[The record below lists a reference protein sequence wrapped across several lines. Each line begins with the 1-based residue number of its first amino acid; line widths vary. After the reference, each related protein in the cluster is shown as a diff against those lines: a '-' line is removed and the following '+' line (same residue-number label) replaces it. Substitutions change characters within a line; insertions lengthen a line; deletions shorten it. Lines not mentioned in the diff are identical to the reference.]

1 MPPAAIGVVRV
12 SGPAA
17 GAAPLPWTASWSYRP
32 WPAAGAAL
40 KALAGHLPPPRRAA
54 LAALKDADGAA
65 LDRALVLWFP
75 GPATATGEDLAE
87 LHLHGGRAVV
97 AAVEA
102 ALAAMPGLRRAEAG
116 EFTRRA
122 FENGRIDLAEAEGLA
137 DLLAAETES
146 QRVQAL
152 GMASGHVSRAVAA
165 WQERLLGL
173 MAGAEAELNF
183 ADEDDVEVGEG
194 VAQRLIAGMG
204 DLAGELG
211 EWLARPAAEV
221 IAEGVSV
228 VIAGPPNAGK
238 STLIN
243 ALAQR
248 ELAIVSPIEG
258 TTRDVIETPLAL
270 DGIAM
275 RFSDTAGIRGEGAD
289 AIEAIGIDRAKAA
302 VEGADI
308 LLWLG
313 PAKDAPG
320 HPRCITIAAQVD
332 RWRGDAA
339 AEAEAAHADLTLSA
353 ATGEGMDRL
362 HKYIVEM
369 ARTLLP
375 REGEAALRQRQR
387 VALAEAK
394 GWLTIEPESR
404 EANDLILL
412 AERLRLAATALDRVT
427 GRAGVE
433 EMLDAL
439 FGRFCIGK

>member
-1 MPPAAIGVVRV
+1 MSSGTPPAAIGVVRI
-12 SGPAA
+12 SGPKA
-17 GAAPLPWTASWSYRP
+17 GTALR
-32 WPAAGAAL
+32 
-40 KALAGHLPPPRRAA
+40 ALAGRLPEPRHAS
-54 LAALKDADGAA
+54 LAALKNANGTP

-97 AAVEA
+97 AAVET
-102 ALAAMPGLRRAEAG
+102 ALAELPGLRPAVAG

-122 FENGRIDLAEAEGLA
+122 FDNGRIDLAEAEGLA

-152 GMASGHVSRAVAA
+152 GMASGHVSRAVAG
-165 WQERLLGL
+165 WQDRLLTL

-183 ADEDDVEVGEG
+183 ADEDDVEVGEA
-194 VAQRLIAGMG
+194 VTQRLISGMRALS
-204 DLAGELG
+204 DELG

-221 IAEGVSV
+221 IAEGLSV

-248 ELAIVSPIEG
+248 ELAIVSPVAG

-270 DGIAM
+270 GGIAM
-275 RFSDTAGIRGEGAD
+275 RFSDTAGIRGKSAD
-289 AIEAIGIDRAKAA
+289 VIEAIGIDRAKAA
-302 VEGADI
+302 VEAADI

-313 PAKDAPG
+313 PSRDVPDHA
-320 HPRCITIAAQVD
+320 RTILIAAQAD

-339 AEAEAAHADLTLSA
+339 AEAEAAHCDLILSA
-353 ATGEGMDRL
+353 TTGEGMDKL
-362 HKYIVEM
+362 HRMIVDM

-375 REGEAALRQRQR
+375 REGEAALRRRQR
-387 VALAEAK
+387 EALAEARD
-394 GWLTIEPESR
+394 WLTIEAGSR
-404 EANDLILL
+404 EARDLILL
-412 AERLRLAATALDRVT
+412 AERLRLATTALDHIT

-433 EMLDAL
+433 DMLDAL

>member
-1 MPPAAIGVVRV
+1 MPPAAIGVVRI
-12 SGPAA
+12 SGPRAGEALRLLAGRLPEARRASLADLKDAA
-17 GAAPLPWTASWSYRP
+17 GAP
-32 WPAAGAAL
+32 
-40 KALAGHLPPPRRAA
+40 
-54 LAALKDADGAA
+54 
-65 LDRALVLWFP
+65 LDRALILWFP

-97 AAVEA
+97 AAVET
-102 ALAAMPGLRRAEAG
+102 ALSAIQGLRPATAG

-122 FENGRIDLAEAEGLA
+122 FLNGRIDLAEAEGLA

-152 GMASGHVSRAVAA
+152 GLASGHVSRAVEG
-165 WQERLLGL
+165 WQDRLLTL

-183 ADEDDVEVGEG
+183 ADEDDVEVGEV
-194 VAQRLIAGMG
+194 VARRLISGMAALAE
-204 DLAGELG
+204 DLGA
-211 EWLARPAAEV
+211 WLARPAAEV
-221 IAEGVSV
+221 IAEGLSV

-243 ALAQR
+243 ALARR

-258 TTRDVIETPLAL
+258 TTRDVVETSLAL

-275 RFSDTAGIRGEGAD
+275 RFSDTAGLRAESAD
-289 AIEAIGIDRAKAA
+289 DIEMIGIDRAKAA
-302 VEGADI
+302 VEAADI

-313 PAKDAPG
+313 SPKEAPD
-320 HPRCITIAAQVD
+320 HPRAILIAAQAD

-339 AEAEAAHADLTLSA
+339 AEADAAHCDLILSA
-353 ATGEGMDRL
+353 VTGEGMAKL
-362 HKYIVEM
+362 HKYIVDM

-387 VALAEAK
+387 AALAEARD
-394 GWLTIEPESR
+394 WLTIDTRSR
-404 EANDLILL
+404 EARDLILL
-412 AERLRLAATALDRVT
+412 AERLRLAGGALDRIT

-433 EMLDAL
+433 DMLDAL

>member
-12 SGPAA
+12 SGPRA
-17 GAAPLPWTASWSYRP
+17 GE
-32 WPAAGAAL
+32 AL
-40 KALAGHLPPPRRAA
+40 TALAGRVPDPRRAS
-54 LAALKDADGAA
+54 LAELKDSAGAP

-102 ALAAMPGLRRAEAG
+102 ALGAMPGLRRAEAG

-122 FENGRIDLAEAEGLA
+122 FLNGRIDLAEAEGLA

-152 GMASGHVSRAVAA
+152 GLASGHVSRAVAG
-165 WQERLLGL
+165 WLDRLLGL

-183 ADEDDVEVGEG
+183 ADEDDIEVYEG
-194 VAQRLIAGMG
+194 AAQRLIAGMAALG
-204 DLAGELG
+204 AELG

-221 IAEGVSV
+221 IAEGLSV

-248 ELAIVSPIEG
+248 ELAIVSPVEG

-275 RFSDTAGIRGEGAD
+275 RFSDTAGIRAEGAD

-302 VEGADI
+302 VEAADI

-313 PAKDAPG
+313 SPKEAPE
-320 HPRCITIAAQVD
+320 HPRAILIAAQAD

-339 AEAEAAHADLTLSA
+339 AEAEAARCDLTLSA
-353 ATGEGMDRL
+353 ATGEGMDKL
-362 HKYIVEM
+362 HAYIVEM

-387 VALAEAK
+387 AALAEAK
-394 GWLTIEPESR
+394 QWLAVESGTR
-404 EANDLILL
+404 EADDLILI
-412 AERLRLAATALDRVT
+412 AERLRLAATALDRIT

-433 EMLDAL
+433 DMLDAL

>member
-1 MPPAAIGVVRV
+1 MRISGTGA
-12 SGPAA
+12 GPA
-17 GAAPLPWTASWSYRP
+17 
-32 WPAAGAAL
+32 L
-40 KALAGHLPPPRRAA
+40 KRLAGRLPAPRRAV
-54 LAALKDADGAA
+54 LADLRDGDDQA

-102 ALAAMPGLRRAEAG
+102 ALAVMPGMRRAEAG

-122 FENGRIDLAEAEGLA
+122 FFNGRMDLAEAEGLA

-152 GMASGHVSRAVAA
+152 GMVNGHVSRAVAE

-173 MAGAEAELNF
+173 MAAAEAELNF
-183 ADEDDVEVGEG
+183 ADEDDVEVGEV
-194 VAQRLIAGMG
+194 VAERLIGGMG
-204 DLAGELG
+204 ALAAELG

-221 IAEGVSV
+221 IAEGLSV

-275 RFSDTAGIRGEGAD
+275 RFSDTAGLRAEGTD
-289 AIEAIGIDRAKAA
+289 AIEAIGIDRAKRA

-313 PAKDAPG
+313 PPDAAPS
-320 HPRCITIAAQVD
+320 HPRRVIVAAQSD
-332 RWRGDAA
+332 RWQGD
-339 AEAEAAHADLTLSA
+339 AEAEAAAARCDLTLSA
-353 ATGEGMDRL
+353 ATGAGMDIL
-362 HKYIVEM
+362 HRRIVDI

-387 VALAEAK
+387 VALAEARD
-394 GWLTIEPESR
+394 WLTIVRGSR
-404 EANDLILL
+404 EASDLILL
-412 AERLRLAATALDRVT
+412 AERLRLAGAALDRIT

-433 EMLDAL
+433 DMLDAL

>member
-12 SGPAA
+12 SGPQ
-17 GAAPLPWTASWSYRP
+17 
-32 WPAAGAAL
+32 AGAAL
-40 KALAGHLPPPRRAA
+40 KALAGRLPEPRQAS
-54 LAALKDADGAA
+54 LAALKDRNGAPLDSA
-65 LDRALVLWFP
+65 LILWFP

-102 ALAAMPGLRRAEAG
+102 ALGVIPSLRPAVAG

-122 FENGRIDLAEAEGLA
+122 FDNGRIDLAEAEGLA

-152 GMASGHVSRAVAA
+152 GMASGHVSRAVAD
-165 WQERLLGL
+165 WQDRLLTL

-183 ADEDDVEVGEG
+183 ADEDDVEVGES
-194 VAQRLIAGMG
+194 VARRLIAGMG
-204 DLAGELG
+204 ALSDELG

-221 IAEGVSV
+221 IAEGLSV

-243 ALAQR
+243 ALARR

-289 AIEAIGIDRAKAA
+289 VIEAIGIDRAREA
-302 VEGADI
+302 VERADI

-313 PAKDAPG
+313 PPREAPE
-320 HPRCITIAAQVD
+320 HPRAILIAAQGD

-339 AEAEAAHADLTLSA
+339 AEAAAAHCDLILSA
-353 ATGEGMDRL
+353 ATGEGMEKL
-362 HKYIVEM
+362 HRMIVDM
-369 ARTLLP
+369 ARTMLP

-387 VALAEAK
+387 AALAEARD
-394 GWLTIEPESR
+394 WLTIEAGSRESR
-404 EANDLILL
+404 DLILL
-412 AERLRLAATALDRVT
+412 AERLRLAATALDRIT

-433 EMLDAL
+433 DMLDTL

>member
-1 MPPAAIGVVRV
+1 MNDTIFALSSGMPPAAIGVVRV
-12 SGPAA
+12 SGPNAA
-17 GAAPLPWTASWSYRP
+17 
-32 WPAAGAAL
+32 AAL
-40 KALAGHLPPPRRAA
+40 QALAGRLPAPRRAS
-54 LAALKDADGAA
+54 LAELSDGEGAP

-102 ALAAMPGLRRAEAG
+102 ALGAMPGLRRAEPG

-122 FENGRIDLAEAEGLA
+122 FDNGRIDLAEAEGLA

-152 GMASGHVSRAVAA
+152 GMASGHVSRAVAG
-165 WQERLLGL
+165 WQERLLTL

-183 ADEDDVEVGEG
+183 ADEDDVEVGEL

-204 DLAGELG
+204 ALAGELD

-221 IAEGVSV
+221 IAEGLSV

-243 ALAQR
+243 ALVQR
-248 ELAIVSPIEG
+248 ELAIVSPVAG

-302 VEGADI
+302 IDAADI

-313 PAKDAPG
+313 PPKAAPD
-320 HPRCITIAAQVD
+320 HPRAILIAAQAD
-332 RWRGDAA
+332 RWKGDAA
-339 AEAEAAHADLTLSA
+339 AEADAARCDLTLSA

-362 HKYIVEM
+362 HRMIVEM

-387 VALAEAK
+387 AALSEAK
-394 GWLTIEPESR
+394 QWLDIDVGSR
-404 EANDLILL
+404 EASDLILL
-412 AERLRLAATALDRVT
+412 AERMRLAATALDRIT

-433 EMLDAL
+433 DMLDTL

>member
-1 MPPAAIGVVRV
+1 MAGSALTALAGRLPPARRA
-12 SGPAA
+12 SLALLTDAA
-17 GAAPLPWTASWSYRP
+17 GAP
-32 WPAAGAAL
+32 
-40 KALAGHLPPPRRAA
+40 
-54 LAALKDADGAA
+54 
-65 LDRALVLWFP
+65 LDRALLLWFP

-102 ALAAMPGLRRAEAG
+102 ALGAIDGLRRAEPG

-152 GMASGHVSRAVAA
+152 GMASGHVSRAVAG

-183 ADEDDVEVGEG
+183 ADEDDVEVVESA
-194 VAQRLIAGMG
+194 AQRLISGMRG
-204 DLAGELG
+204 LADELG
-211 EWLARPAAEV
+211 EWLVRPAADV
-221 IAEGVSV
+221 IAEGLSV

-275 RFSDTAGIRGEGAD
+275 RFSDTAGIRTEGAD
-289 AIEAIGIDRAKAA
+289 AIETIGIGRAKAA
-302 VEGADI
+302 VEAADI

-313 PAKDAPG
+313 PPKEAPK
-320 HPRCITIAAQVD
+320 HPRAILVAAQAD
-332 RWRGDAA
+332 RWKGDAA
-339 AEAEAAHADLTLSA
+339 AEAEAARCDLTLSA
-353 ATGEGMDRL
+353 ATGAGMDKL
-362 HKYIVEM
+362 HDYIVEM

-387 VALAEAK
+387 AALAEAK
-394 GWLTIEPESR
+394 DWLLIEADSR
-404 EANDLILL
+404 EAGDLILL
-412 AERLRLAATALDRVT
+412 AERLRLAAAALDRIT

-433 EMLDAL
+433 EMLDTL

>member
-1 MPPAAIGVVRV
+1 MPPAAIGVVRI
-12 SGPAA
+12 SGAYAA
-17 GAAPLPWTASWSYRP
+17 D
-32 WPAAGAAL
+32 AL
-40 KALAGHLPPPRRAA
+40 LALAGRMPAPRRAS
-54 LAALKDADGAA
+54 LADLKDAGGAP
-65 LDRALVLWFP
+65 LDRALMLWFP
-75 GPATATGEDLAE
+75 GPTTATGEDLAE

-122 FENGRIDLAEAEGLA
+122 FLNGRIDLAEAEGLA

-165 WQERLLGL
+165 WQERLLSL
-173 MAGAEAELNF
+173 MAQVEAELNF
-183 ADEDDVEVGEG
+183 SDEEDVELADDCAYR
-194 VAQRLIAGMG
+194 VAGGMG
-204 DLAGELG
+204 ALAGELG
-211 EWLARPAAEV
+211 DWLARPAAEV
-221 IAEGVSV
+221 IAEGLSV

-243 ALAQR
+243 ALAKR
-248 ELAIVSPIEG
+248 ELAIVSPVAG

-275 RFSDTAGIRGEGAD
+275 RFSDTAGMRGESAD

-302 VEGADI
+302 VAAADI
-308 LLWLG
+308 VLWLG
-313 PAKDAPG
+313 PPDEAPA
-320 HPRCITIAAQVD
+320 HPRCLRIAAQAD
-332 RWRGDAA
+332 RWCGDRQ
-339 AEAEAAHADLTLSA
+339 AEAEGEAARCDLILSA
-353 ATGEGMDRL
+353 ASGEGMDAL
-362 HKYIVEM
+362 HRAIVAA
-369 ARTLLP
+369 ARTVLP
-375 REGEAALRQRQR
+375 REGEAVLRQRQR
-387 VALAEAK
+387 AALADAK
-394 GWLTIEPESR
+394 GWLAVEAGSR
-404 EANDLILL
+404 EAGDLILL
-412 AERLRLAATALDRVT
+412 AERLRLAASALDRIT

>member
-1 MPPAAIGVVRV
+1 LGELKD
-12 SGPAA
+12 AA
-17 GAAPLPWTASWSYRP
+17 GAP
-32 WPAAGAAL
+32 
-40 KALAGHLPPPRRAA
+40 
-54 LAALKDADGAA
+54 
-65 LDRALVLWFP
+65 LDRALLLWFP

-97 AAVEA
+97 AA
-102 ALAAMPGLRRAEAG
+102 ALTALGAMPGLRPALAG

-122 FENGRIDLAEAEGLA
+122 FLNGRIDLAEAEGLA

-152 GMASGHVSRAVAA
+152 GMASGHVSRSVEA
-165 WQERLLGL
+165 WQDRLLGL

-183 ADEDDVEVGEG
+183 ADEDDVEVGES
-194 VAQRLIAGMG
+194 VAQRLISGMG
-204 DLAGELG
+204 ALAEELG
-211 EWLARPAAEV
+211 AWLTRPAAEV
-221 IAEGVSV
+221 IAEGLSV

-248 ELAIVSPIEG
+248 ELAIVSPVAG

-275 RFSDTAGIRGEGAD
+275 RFSDTAGLRVESAD
-289 AIEAIGIDRAKAA
+289 SIETIGIDRAKAA
-302 VEGADI
+302 VEAADI

-313 PAKDAPG
+313 SPKEAPD
-320 HPRCITIAAQVD
+320 HPRTILIAAQAD
-332 RWRGDAA
+332 CWRGDAA
-339 AEAEAAHADLTLSA
+339 FDARAAHCDLILSA
-353 ATGEGMDRL
+353 ATGEGMEKL
-362 HKYIVEM
+362 HHYIVDM

-387 VALAEAK
+387 AALAEARD
-394 GWLTIEPESR
+394 WLVIEVGSR
-404 EANDLILL
+404 DASDLILL
-412 AERLRLAATALDRVT
+412 AERLRLAGSALDRIT

>member
-1 MPPAAIGVVRV
+1 MPPAAIAVLRV
-12 SGPAA
+12 SGPLA
-17 GAAPLPWTASWSYRP
+17 GEALRSL
-32 WPAAGAAL
+32 AGRVPEARRAVLAEL
-40 KALAGHLPPPRRAA
+40 KAA
-54 LAALKDADGAA
+54 DATP

-102 ALAAMPGLRRAEAG
+102 ALATMPGLRRAEAG

-152 GMASGHVSRAVAA
+152 GMASGHVSRAVAE
-165 WQERLLGL
+165 WQDRLLEL

-183 ADEDDVEVGEG
+183 ADEDDVEVGEV
-194 VAQRLIAGMG
+194 VAQRLREGMAG
-204 DLAGELG
+204 LAGELG

-221 IAEGVSV
+221 IAEGLSV

-243 ALAQR
+243 ALAKR
-248 ELAIVSPIEG
+248 ELAIVSPVAG
-258 TTRDVIETPLAL
+258 TTRDVIETALVL

-275 RFSDTAGIRGEGAD
+275 RFSDTAGLRAESGD
-289 AIEAIGIDRAKAA
+289 AVEMIGIDRALAA
-302 VEGADI
+302 VEAADI

-313 PAKDAPG
+313 PAKAVPA
-320 HPRCITIAAQVD
+320 HPRAILIAAQAD
-332 RWRGDAA
+332 RWQGDAV
-339 AEAEAAHADLTLSA
+339 AEAEAARCDLILSA

-362 HKYIVEM
+362 HRMIVEM

-375 REGEAALRQRQR
+375 REGEAALRRRQR
-387 VALAEAK
+387 DALAEAK
-394 GWLTIEPESR
+394 GWLEVVPGSR
-404 EANDLILL
+404 EAGDLILL
-412 AERLRLAATALDRVT
+412 AERLRLAGGALDRIT

-433 EMLDAL
+433 EMLDTL

>member
-1 MPPAAIGVVRV
+1 MNDTIFALSSGMPPAAIGVVRV
-12 SGPAA
+12 SGPNAA
-17 GAAPLPWTASWSYRP
+17 
-32 WPAAGAAL
+32 AAL
-40 KALAGHLPPPRRAA
+40 QALAGRLPAPRRAS
-54 LAALKDADGAA
+54 LAELSDGDGAP

-102 ALAAMPGLRRAEAG
+102 ALGAMSGLRRAEPG

-122 FENGRIDLAEAEGLA
+122 FDNGRIDLAEAEGLA

-152 GMASGHVSRAVAA
+152 GMASGHVSRAVAG
-165 WQERLLGL
+165 WQERLLTL

-183 ADEDDVEVGEG
+183 ADEDDVEVGEV
-194 VAQRLIAGMG
+194 VAQRMIAGMAA
-204 DLAGELG
+204 LAGELD

-221 IAEGVSV
+221 IAEGLSV

-243 ALAQR
+243 SLVQR
-248 ELAIVSPIEG
+248 ELAIVSPVAG

-289 AIEAIGIDRAKAA
+289 AIETIGIDRAKAA
-302 VEGADI
+302 IDAADI

-313 PAKDAPG
+313 SPKAAPD
-320 HPRCITIAAQVD
+320 HPRAILIAAQAD
-332 RWRGDAA
+332 RWKGDAA
-339 AEAEAAHADLTLSA
+339 AEADAARCDLTLSA
-353 ATGEGMDRL
+353 ATGEGMDKL
-362 HKYIVEM
+362 HRMIVEM

-387 VALAEAK
+387 AALSEAK
-394 GWLTIEPESR
+394 QWLEIESGSR
-404 EANDLILL
+404 EASDLILL
-412 AERLRLAATALDRVT
+412 AERMRLAATALDRIT

-433 EMLDAL
+433 DMLDTL

>member
-1 MPPAAIGVVRV
+1 MNDTIFALSSGMPPAAIGVVRV
-12 SGPAA
+12 SGPNAA
-17 GAAPLPWTASWSYRP
+17 S
-32 WPAAGAAL
+32 AL
-40 KALAGHLPPPRRAA
+40 QTLAGRLPAPRRAS
-54 LAALKDADGAA
+54 LAELSDGEGAP

-102 ALAAMPGLRRAEAG
+102 ALGAMSGLRRAEPG

-122 FENGRIDLAEAEGLA
+122 FDNGRIDLAEAEGLA

-152 GMASGHVSRAVAA
+152 GMASGHVSRAVAG
-165 WQERLLGL
+165 WQERLLTL

-183 ADEDDVEVGEG
+183 ADEDDVEVGE
-194 VAQRLIAGMG
+194 VVVRRLIAGMAA
-204 DLAGELG
+204 LAGELD

-221 IAEGVSV
+221 IADGLSV

-243 ALAQR
+243 ALVQR
-248 ELAIVSPIEG
+248 ELAIVSPVAG

-302 VEGADI
+302 IDAADI

-313 PAKDAPG
+313 PPKAAPD
-320 HPRCITIAAQVD
+320 HPRAILIAAQAD
-332 RWRGDAA
+332 RWKGDAA
-339 AEAEAAHADLTLSA
+339 AEADAARCDLTLSA

-362 HKYIVEM
+362 HRMIVEM

-387 VALAEAK
+387 AALSVAK
-394 GWLTIEPESR
+394 QWLEIESGSR
-404 EANDLILL
+404 EAGDLILL
-412 AERLRLAATALDRVT
+412 AERMRLAATALDRIT

-433 EMLDAL
+433 DMLDTL

>member
-1 MPPAAIGVVRV
+1 MPPAAIAVVRV

-17 GAAPLPWTASWSYRP
+17 GAA
-32 WPAAGAAL
+32 L
-40 KALAGHLPPPRRAA
+40 KALAGRVPEPRHASLA
-54 LAALKDADGAA
+54 LLADAGGAP
-65 LDRALVLWFP
+65 LDKALVLWFP

-102 ALAAMPGLRRAEAG
+102 ALAATPGLRRATPG

-122 FENGRIDLAEAEGLA
+122 FDNGRIDLAEAEGLA

-152 GMASGHVSRAVAA
+152 GHASGHVSRAVAA
-165 WQERLLGL
+165 WQDRLLGL

-183 ADEDDVEVGEG
+183 ADEDDVEVGDA
-194 VAQRLIAGMG
+194 VARRLIAGMAE
-204 DLAGELG
+204 LADELG

-221 IAEGVSV
+221 IAEGLSV

-248 ELAIVSPIEG
+248 ELAIVSPVAG

-289 AIEAIGIDRAKAA
+289 VIEAIGIDRARAA
-302 VEGADI
+302 VEAADI
-308 LLWLG
+308 VLWLG
-313 PAKDAPG
+313 PPKAVPD
-320 HPRCITIAAQVD
+320 HPRAILVAAQSD
-332 RWRGDAA
+332 RWSGDAA
-339 AEAEAAHADLTLSA
+339 AEAEAAHCDLILSA
-353 ATGEGMDRL
+353 ATGEGMDKL
-362 HKYIVEM
+362 HRYIVDM

-375 REGEAALRQRQR
+375 REGEAGLRQRQR
-387 VALAEAK
+387 AALAEARQ
-394 GWLTIEPESR
+394 WLEIEGGSR
-404 EANDLILL
+404 EADDLILL
-412 AERLRLAATALDRVT
+412 AERLRLAATALDRIT
-427 GRAGVE
+427 GRTGVE

>member
-1 MPPAAIGVVRV
+1 MPPAAIAVVRV
-12 SGPAA
+12 SGPQA
-17 GAAPLPWTASWSYRP
+17 GEVLRQ
-32 WPAAGAAL
+32 
-40 KALAGHLPPPRRAA
+40 LAGRLPEPRHAS
-54 LAALKDADGAA
+54 LADLRDRDGAP
-65 LDRALVLWFP
+65 LDRALMLWFP

-97 AAVEA
+97 AAVETS
-102 ALAAMPGLRRAEAG
+102 LAAMPGLRRAEAG

-122 FENGRIDLAEAEGLA
+122 FLNGRIDLAEAEGLA

-152 GMASGHVSRAVAA
+152 GMASGHVSRAVAG
-165 WQERLLGL
+165 WQDRLLTL

-194 VAQRLIAGMG
+194 VAQRLIAGMTA
-204 DLAGELG
+204 LADELG
-211 EWLARPAAEV
+211 QWLARPAAEV
-221 IAEGVSV
+221 ISEGLSV

-243 ALAQR
+243 ALAKR
-248 ELAIVSPIEG
+248 ELAIVSPVAG

-275 RFSDTAGIRGEGAD
+275 RFSDTAGLRTESAD
-289 AIEAIGIDRAKAA
+289 DIEMIGIDRAKVA

-313 PAKDAPG
+313 APTDVPD
-320 HPRCITIAAQVD
+320 HPRAILIAAQAD
-332 RWRGDAA
+332 RWKGDAA
-339 AEAEAAHADLTLSA
+339 AEAEAARCDLTLSA
-353 ATGEGMDRL
+353 ATGEGMAAL
-362 HKYIVEM
+362 HRMIVEM
-369 ARTLLP
+369 AGTLLP

-387 VALAEAK
+387 AALGEAQD
-394 GWLTIEPESR
+394 WLQIALGSR
-404 EANDLILL
+404 EASDLVLL
-412 AERLRLAATALDRVT
+412 AERLRLASGALDRIT

-433 EMLDAL
+433 DMLDTL

>member
-12 SGPAA
+12 SGPQA
-17 GAAPLPWTASWSYRP
+17 GE
-32 WPAAGAAL
+32 AL
-40 KALAGHLPPPRRAA
+40 RLLAGRLPEARRAA
-54 LAALKDADGAA
+54 LAELRSSDGSP
-65 LDRALVLWFP
+65 LDRALILWFP

-87 LHLHGGRAVV
+87 MHLHGGRAVV

-102 ALAAMPGLRRAEAG
+102 ALGAIPGLRCAEAG

-122 FENGRIDLAEAEGLA
+122 FLNGRIDLVEAEGLA

-152 GMASGHVSRAVAA
+152 GMANGHVSRAVEG
-165 WQERLLGL
+165 WQDRLLAL

-194 VAQRLIAGMG
+194 VARRLISGMG
-204 DLAGELG
+204 DLAEELG
-211 EWLARPAAEV
+211 AWLARPAAEV
-221 IAEGVSV
+221 IAEGLSV

-248 ELAIVSPIEG
+248 ELAIVSPVAG

-275 RFSDTAGIRGEGAD
+275 RFSDTAGLRGEGAD
-289 AIEAIGIDRAKAA
+289 AIEAIGIDRARAA
-302 VEGADI
+302 VEVADI

-313 PAKDAPG
+313 LPKDAPV
-320 HPRCITIAAQVD
+320 HPRTILIAAQAD

-339 AEAEAAHADLTLSA
+339 FDAEAAHCDLVLSA
-353 ATGEGMDRL
+353 ATGEGMDKL

-387 VALAEAK
+387 TALAEARD
-394 GWLTIEPESR
+394 WLTVEAGSR
-404 EANDLILL
+404 ESGDLILL
-412 AERLRLAATALDRVT
+412 AERLRLASGALDRIT

-433 EMLDAL
+433 DMLDAL

>member
-1 MPPAAIGVVRV
+1 MP
-12 SGPAA
+12 
-17 GAAPLPWTASWSYRP
+17 
-32 WPAAGAAL
+32 
-40 KALAGHLPPPRRAA
+40 
-54 LAALKDADGAA
+54 
-65 LDRALVLWFP
+65 LDRALILWFP

-97 AAVEA
+97 AAVET
-102 ALAAMPGLRRAEAG
+102 ALGALPGLRRAEPG

-122 FENGRIDLAEAEGLA
+122 FENGQIDLAEAEGLA

-152 GMASGHVSRAVAA
+152 GMASGHVSRAVEG
-165 WQERLLGL
+165 WQDRLLGL

-183 ADEDDVEVGEG
+183 ADEDDVEVGES

-204 DLAGELG
+204 TLSGEMD

-221 IAEGVSV
+221 IAEGLSV

-248 ELAIVSPIEG
+248 ELAIVSPVAG

-275 RFSDTAGIRGEGAD
+275 RFSDTAGIRSEGAD
-289 AIEAIGIDRAKAA
+289 VIEAIGIDRAKAA

-313 PAKDAPG
+313 APKEAPQ
-320 HPRCITIAAQVD
+320 HPRAILIAAQAD
-332 RWRGDAA
+332 RWSGDAA
-339 AEAEAAHADLTLSA
+339 AEAEAARCDLVLSA
-353 ATGEGMDRL
+353 TTGEGMDRL
-362 HKYIVEM
+362 HRYIVDM

-375 REGEAALRQRQR
+375 REGEAALRERQR
-387 VALAEAK
+387 VALAEARD
-394 GWLTIEPESR
+394 WLTIEVGSR
-404 EANDLILL
+404 EARDLILL
-412 AERLRLAATALDRVT
+412 AERLRLAATALDRIT

-433 EMLDAL
+433 DMLDAL

>member
-1 MPPAAIGVVRV
+1 MPPAAIGVVRI
-12 SGPAA
+12 SGPQA
-17 GAAPLPWTASWSYRP
+17 GEALRLLTGRLPEA
-32 WPAAGAAL
+32 
-40 KALAGHLPPPRRAA
+40 RRAS
-54 LAALKDADGAA
+54 LANLKDATGAP
-65 LDRALVLWFP
+65 LDRALMLWFP

-97 AAVEA
+97 VAVET
-102 ALAAMPGLRRAEAG
+102 ALGAIPGLRPAIAG

-122 FENGRIDLAEAEGLA
+122 FLNGQIDLAEAEGLA

-152 GMASGHVSRAVAA
+152 GMASGHVSRAVEV
-165 WQERLLGL
+165 WQGRLLTL

-183 ADEDDVEVGEG
+183 ADEDDVEVGEA
-194 VAQRLIAGMG
+194 VAQRLIVGMG
-204 DLAGELG
+204 ALGAELDA
-211 EWLARPAAEV
+211 WLARPAAEV
-221 IAEGVSV
+221 IAEGLSV

-275 RFSDTAGIRGEGAD
+275 RFSDTAGLRAESGD
-289 AIEAIGIDRAKAA
+289 DIEMIGIDRAKAA
-302 VEGADI
+302 VEAADI

-313 PAKDAPG
+313 RAKEVPD
-320 HPRCITIAAQVD
+320 HPRTILIAAQSD

-339 AEAEAAHADLTLSA
+339 AEAEAAHCDLILSA
-353 ATGEGMDRL
+353 ETGEGMDKL
-362 HKYIVEM
+362 HRYIVDI

-387 VALAEAK
+387 AALAEARD
-394 GWLTIEPESR
+394 WLTIEAGTR
-404 EANDLILL
+404 ETSDLILL
-412 AERLRLAATALDRVT
+412 AERLRLAGSALDRIT

-433 EMLDAL
+433 DMLDAL

>member
-1 MPPAAIGVVRV
+1 MPPAAIGVVRI
-12 SGPAA
+12 SGAQAGEALRRLAGRLPEARRASLADIKDAA
-17 GAAPLPWTASWSYRP
+17 GAP
-32 WPAAGAAL
+32 
-40 KALAGHLPPPRRAA
+40 
-54 LAALKDADGAA
+54 
-65 LDRALVLWFP
+65 LDRALILWFP

-102 ALAAMPGLRRAEAG
+102 ALCAIPGLRPAVAG

-122 FENGRIDLAEAEGLA
+122 FLNGQIDLAEAEGLA

-152 GMASGHVSRAVAA
+152 GMASGHVSRAVAG
-165 WQERLLGL
+165 WQDRLLGL

-194 VAQRLIAGMG
+194 VARRLIAGMG
-204 DLAGELG
+204 ALGEELG
-211 EWLARPAAEV
+211 RWLARPTAEV
-221 IAEGVSV
+221 IAEGLSV

-248 ELAIVSPIEG
+248 ELAIVSPVAG

-275 RFSDTAGIRGEGAD
+275 RFSDTAGLRAESAD
-289 AIEAIGIDRAKAA
+289 DIEMIGMDRAKAA
-302 VEGADI
+302 VEAADI

-313 PAKDAPG
+313 RPRDVPD
-320 HPRCITIAAQVD
+320 HPRAILVAAQAD

-339 AEAEAAHADLTLSA
+339 AEAEAAHCDLILSA
-353 ATGEGMDRL
+353 PTGEGMDKL
-362 HKYIVEM
+362 HHYIVDM

-375 REGEAALRQRQR
+375 RDGEAALRQRQR
-387 VALAEAK
+387 AALAEARD
-394 GWLTIEPESR
+394 WLTIDTRSR
-404 EANDLILL
+404 EAGDLILL
-412 AERLRLAATALDRVT
+412 AERLRLAATALDRIT

-433 EMLDAL
+433 DMLDAL

>member
-1 MPPAAIGVVRV
+1 MPPAAIAVVRI
-12 SGPAA
+12 SGVDAA
-17 GAAPLPWTASWSYRP
+17 K
-32 WPAAGAAL
+32 AL
-40 KALAGHLPPPRRAA
+40 QALAGRLPAPRHAS
-54 LAALKDADGAA
+54 LARLTDPDGGA
-65 LDRALVLWFP
+65 LDHALILWFP

-102 ALAAMPGLRRAEAG
+102 VLAAMPGLRRAAPG

-146 QRVQAL
+146 QRMQAL
-152 GMASGHVSRAVAA
+152 DHASGHVSRAVAG
-165 WQERLLGL
+165 WQDRLLAL

-183 ADEDDVEVGEG
+183 ADEDDVEVGEA
-194 VAQRLIAGMG
+194 VAARLIGGMAA
-204 DLAGELG
+204 LAEELSA
-211 EWLARPAAEV
+211 WLARPAAEV

-243 ALAQR
+243 GLTKR
-248 ELAIVSPIEG
+248 ELAIVSPVAG

-275 RFSDTAGIRGEGAD
+275 RFSDTAGLRGKGAD

-302 VEGADI
+302 VEAADI

-313 PAKDAPG
+313 PPKEAPD
-320 HPRCITIAAQVD
+320 HPRTILIAAQAD

-339 AEAEAAHADLTLSA
+339 AEAEAARCDLILSA
-353 ATGEGMDRL
+353 TTGEGMDKL
-362 HKYIVEM
+362 HHMIVEM

-387 VALAEAK
+387 AALAEAK
-394 GWLTIEPESR
+394 QWLAIDPESR
-404 EANDLILL
+404 EASDLILL
-412 AERLRLAATALDRVT
+412 AERLRLAATALDRIT

-433 EMLDAL
+433 DMLDAL

>member
-1 MPPAAIGVVRV
+1 MPPAAIAVVRI
-12 SGPAA
+12 SGVDAA
-17 GAAPLPWTASWSYRP
+17 R
-32 WPAAGAAL
+32 AL
-40 KALAGHLPPPRRAA
+40 QALAGRLPAPRHAS
-54 LAALKDADGAA
+54 LARLTDSDGGA
-65 LDRALVLWFP
+65 LDHALILWFP

-102 ALAAMPGLRRAEAG
+102 ALAAMPGLRRAAPG

-146 QRVQAL
+146 QRKQAL
-152 GMASGHVSRAVAA
+152 DHASGHVSRAVAD
-165 WQERLLGL
+165 WQGRLLEL
-173 MAGAEAELNF
+173 MAAAEAELNF
-183 ADEDDVEVGEG
+183 ADEDDVEVGEA
-194 VAQRLIAGMG
+194 VAARLIGGMAA
-204 DLAGELG
+204 LAEELSV
-211 EWLARPAAEV
+211 WLARPAAEV
-221 IAEGVSV
+221 ITEGVSV

-243 ALAQR
+243 ALAKR
-248 ELAIVSPIEG
+248 ELAIVSPVAG

-270 DGIAM
+270 DGIAI
-275 RFSDTAGIRGEGAD
+275 RFSDTAGLRGEGAD

-302 VEGADI
+302 VEAADI

-313 PAKDAPG
+313 PPKEAPG
-320 HPRCITIAAQVD
+320 HPRTILIAAQSD

-339 AEAEAAHADLTLSA
+339 AEAEAARCDLILSA
-353 ATGEGMDRL
+353 ATGEGMEKL
-362 HKYIVEM
+362 HRMIVEM

-387 VALAEAK
+387 AALAEAK
-394 GWLTIEPESR
+394 QWLAIDPESR
-404 EANDLILL
+404 EASDLILL
-412 AERLRLAATALDRVT
+412 AERLRLAATSLDRIT

-433 EMLDAL
+433 DMLDAL

>member
-1 MPPAAIGVVRV
+1 MRV
-12 SGPAA
+12 SGPRA
-17 GAAPLPWTASWSYRP
+17 RD
-32 WPAAGAAL
+32 AL
-40 KALAGHLPPPRRAA
+40 QALAGRVPTPRCAS
-54 LAALKDADGAA
+54 LAQLRDPNGAP
-65 LDRALVLWFP
+65 LDRALLLWFP

-87 LHLHGGRAVV
+87 FHLHGGRAVV

-102 ALAAMPGLRRAEAG
+102 ALAAIPGLRCAEAG

-122 FENGRIDLAEAEGLA
+122 FLNGRIDLAEAEGLA

-152 GMASGHVSRAVAA
+152 GMASGHVSRAVAR
-165 WQERLLGL
+165 WQERLLEL

-183 ADEDDVEVGEG
+183 ADEDDVEVYDGA
-194 VAQRLIAGMG
+194 AQRVVGGMAEVSAE
-204 DLAGELG
+204 LA

-221 IAEGVSV
+221 ISEGLSV

-243 ALAQR
+243 ALVQR
-248 ELAIVSPIEG
+248 ELAIVSPVAG

-275 RFSDTAGIRGEGAD
+275 RFSDTAGLRGEGAG
-289 AIEAIGIDRAKAA
+289 AIEAIGIERAEAA
-302 VEGADI
+302 IAAADI
-308 LLWLG
+308 VLWLG
-313 PAKDAPG
+313 PPDAVPD
-320 HPRCITIAAQVD
+320 HPRTILIAAQSD

-339 AEAEAAHADLTLSA
+339 REAEAARCDLTLSA
-353 ATGEGMDRL
+353 ATGEGMDKL
-362 HKYIVEM
+362 HRYIVEM

-375 REGEAALRQRQR
+375 REGEAALRTRQR
-387 VALAEAK
+387 AALAEAQR
-394 GWLTIEPESR
+394 WLSVEAGSR

-412 AERLRLAATALDRVT
+412 AERLRLAAGALDRIT

-433 EMLDAL
+433 DMLDAL

>member
-1 MPPAAIGVVRV
+1 MPPAAIAVVRV
-12 SGPAA
+12 SGPGA
-17 GAAPLPWTASWSYRP
+17 GT
-32 WPAAGAAL
+32 AL
-40 KALAGHLPPPRRAA
+40 KALAGRLPEPRHASLA
-54 LAALKDADGAA
+54 LLADAGGAP
-65 LDRALVLWFP
+65 LDKALVLWFP

-97 AAVEA
+97 VAVEA
-102 ALAAMPGLRRAEAG
+102 ALAATPGLRRAAPG

-122 FENGRIDLAEAEGLA
+122 FDNGRIDLAEAEGLA

-152 GMASGHVSRAVAA
+152 GHASGHVSRAVAA
-165 WQERLLGL
+165 WQDRLLGL

-183 ADEDDVEVGEG
+183 ADEDDVEVGDA
-194 VAQRLIAGMG
+194 VARRLIAGMEA
-204 DLAGELG
+204 LADELG

-221 IAEGVSV
+221 IAEGLSV

-243 ALAQR
+243 AIARR
-248 ELAIVSPIEG
+248 ELAIVSPVAG

-275 RFSDTAGIRGEGAD
+275 RFSDTAGIRSEGSD
-289 AIEAIGIDRAKAA
+289 DIEAIGIDRAKAA
-302 VEGADI
+302 VETADI

-313 PAKDAPG
+313 PPGDAPN
-320 HPRCITIAAQVD
+320 HPRAILIAAQAD
-332 RWRGDAA
+332 RWSGDAE
-339 AEAEAAHADLTLSA
+339 AEAEAARCDLVLSA

-362 HKYIVEM
+362 HRIIVDM

-387 VALAEAK
+387 GALALAQD
-394 GWLTIEPESR
+394 WLMIESGSR
-404 EANDLILL
+404 EAGDLILL
-412 AERLRLAATALDRVT
+412 AERLRLAATALDRIT

>member
-1 MPPAAIGVVRV
+1 MPPAAIAVVRV
-12 SGPAA
+12 SGPQ
-17 GAAPLPWTASWSYRP
+17 
-32 WPAAGAAL
+32 
-40 KALAGHLPPPRRAA
+40 
-54 LAALKDADGAA
+54 ADGALRQLA
-65 LDRALVLWFP
+65 GRLPSARRATLAELKTVEGEPLDRALILWFP

-102 ALAAMPGLRRAEAG
+102 ALGALPGLRRAEAG

-122 FENGRIDLAEAEGLA
+122 FLNGRIDLAEAEGLA

-152 GMASGHVSRAVAA
+152 GLASGHVSRAVAG
-165 WQERLLGL
+165 WQDRLLTL

-183 ADEDDVEVGEG
+183 ADEDDVEVGE
-194 VAQRLIAGMG
+194 VVTLKLIAGMT
-204 DLAGELG
+204 DLAHELE
-211 EWLARPAAEV
+211 EWLARPAAEA
-221 IAEGVSV
+221 IAEGLSV

-243 ALAQR
+243 ALARR
-248 ELAIVSPIEG
+248 ELAIVSPVAG

-275 RFSDTAGIRGEGAD
+275 RFSDTAGLRAESTD
-289 AIEAIGIDRAKAA
+289 DIEMIGIDRAKAA

-313 PAKDAPG
+313 APTDVPD
-320 HPRCITIAAQVD
+320 HPRAILIAAQAD

-339 AEAEAAHADLTLSA
+339 VEAEAANCDLMLSA

-362 HKYIVEM
+362 HRMIVEM

-387 VALAEAK
+387 AALGEAHD
-394 GWLTIEPESR
+394 WLRIAAGSR
-404 EANDLILL
+404 EASDLILL
-412 AERLRLAATALDRVT
+412 AERLRLASSALDQIT

-433 EMLDAL
+433 DMLDAL